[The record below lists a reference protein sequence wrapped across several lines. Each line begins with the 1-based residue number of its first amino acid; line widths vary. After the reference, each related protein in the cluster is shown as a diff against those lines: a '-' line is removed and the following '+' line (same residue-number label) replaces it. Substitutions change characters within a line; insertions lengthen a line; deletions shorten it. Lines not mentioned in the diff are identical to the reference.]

1 MWFSVPVERI
11 KEADDQDQE
20 RQHQSLQ
27 DMLGAGSAAT

>member
-1 MWFSVPVERI
+1 MWFQVSAERI
-11 KEADDQDQE
+11 KEADDQNQE